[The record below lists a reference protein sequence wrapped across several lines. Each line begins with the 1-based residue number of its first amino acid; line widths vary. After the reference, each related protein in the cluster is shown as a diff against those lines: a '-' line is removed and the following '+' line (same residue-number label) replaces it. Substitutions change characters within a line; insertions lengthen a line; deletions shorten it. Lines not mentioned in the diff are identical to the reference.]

1 MVASLG
7 ILMKESFSQLIHLF
21 NPFIQM
27 TDSFRDEESLLI
39 GHWIIGL
46 QDL

>member
-1 MVASLG
+1 MEASLG

-27 TDSFRDEESLLI
+27 ADSFRDEASLGI
-39 GHWIIGL
+39 DHRIIG
-46 QDL
+46 